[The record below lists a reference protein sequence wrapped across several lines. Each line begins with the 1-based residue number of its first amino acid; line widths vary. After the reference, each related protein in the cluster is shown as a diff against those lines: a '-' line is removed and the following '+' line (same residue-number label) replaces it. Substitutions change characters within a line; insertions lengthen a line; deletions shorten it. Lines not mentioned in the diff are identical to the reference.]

1 MQNIYPYVLIVHL
14 FCAIVLLGYIF
25 FDVVIFNRLRGVLGD
40 DFDRAKQ
47 AIGQKA
53 VKIMPLMLLLLIL
66 TGGMM
71 MSSWVGSKAGGYF
84 QTSLQ
89 QIFMA
94 KVILAFAIFVLVS
107 YSLSMKII
115 FKKQP
120 VKFIKDYIHH
130 IALLFGFFI
139 VLFAKIMYL
148 V

>member
-1 MQNIYPYVLIVHL
+1 MQNIYPYVLILHL
-14 FCAIVLLGYIF
+14 FCAIVFLGYIF
-25 FDVVIFNRLRGVLGD
+25 FDVVIFNRLKGILGD

-53 VKIMPLMLLLLIL
+53 VKIMPLTLLLLII

-107 YSLSMKII
+107 YSLGMKII

-120 VKFIKDYIHH
+120 INFVKNYIHH
-130 IALLFGFFI
+130 IALLLGFFI